1 MNKNKILIEFTEPDA
16 LGEYRIK
23 DYDKQNQNIMPPV
36 FKSNV
41 DEKMLRTF
49 IERRTVSVNRH
60 HMEIVLG
67 KLNLKSKFDMLRYC
81 KGLSLTDSF
90 WVKPTYEKDTWQD
103 VSLYT
108 NKFDKALGWMAF
120 TGIPSNVSK
129 QLSTPE
135 LTTVGILPKFWD
147 KTDSNIYLVKG
158 GTYGY
163 ANAGLE
169 PISEVCTSVVGIA
182 IGINCTD
189 YVYKII
195 GEKPTS
201 VCPLFTTED
210 IGLMTAQEFEEY
222 KGQGNISLS
231 LPNYIEL
238 MKSEKINIEP
248 FRRMMF
254 FDDLVRNHDRHL
266 NNWGFAVD
274 NNTRKILGFSQIWD
288 TGESLIAKT
297 MPEDFPLLATSE
309 ESFSS
314 FDIPYKNLRN
324 IFYGMQEK
332 HDCYKIQRMINNG
345 NLMQNFKRRGIPD
358 TEDNHL
364 KLICDILQRR
374 LNIILKD
381 IDMTDDELTLD

>member
-16 LGEYRIK
+16 LGEYKIK

-103 VSLYT
+103 VNLYT

-129 QLSTPE
+129 QLNTPE
-135 LTTVGILPKFWD
+135 LTTVGMLPKFWD

-201 VCPLFTTED
+201 VCRLFTTED
-210 IGLMTAQEFEEY
+210 IG
-222 KGQGNISLS
+222 
-231 LPNYIEL
+231 
-238 MKSEKINIEP
+238 
-248 FRRMMF
+248 
-254 FDDLVRNHDRHL
+254 
-266 NNWGFAVD
+266 
-274 NNTRKILGFSQIWD
+274 
-288 TGESLIAKT
+288 
-297 MPEDFPLLATSE
+297 
-309 ESFSS
+309 
-314 FDIPYKNLRN
+314 
-324 IFYGMQEK
+324 
-332 HDCYKIQRMINNG
+332 
-345 NLMQNFKRRGIPD
+345 
-358 TEDNHL
+358 
-364 KLICDILQRR
+364 
-374 LNIILKD
+374 
-381 IDMTDDELTLD
+381 